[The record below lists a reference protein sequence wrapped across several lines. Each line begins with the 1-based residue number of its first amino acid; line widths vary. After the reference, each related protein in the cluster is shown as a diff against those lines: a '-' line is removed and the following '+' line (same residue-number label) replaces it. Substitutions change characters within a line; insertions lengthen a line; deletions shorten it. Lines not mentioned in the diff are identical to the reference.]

1 MKAKVRID
9 TLSDALTFVKITST
23 LGGKIVLCDNEGLRV
38 NAKSLLGVLYSIEFS
53 ELWCESDEDI
63 RSRINEFIVND

>member
-9 TLSDALTFVKITST
+9 TLSDALAFVKITST
-23 LGGKIVLCDNEGLRV
+23 LGGKIVLYDSEGLRV
-38 NAKSLLGVLYSIEFS
+38 NSLLGVLHSIEFS

>member
-9 TLSDALTFVKITST
+9 TLSDALAFVKITST
-23 LGGKIVLCDNEGLRV
+23 LSGKIVLCDNEGLKV
-38 NAKSLLGVLYSIEFS
+38 NAKSLLGVLHSIEFN

-63 RSRINEFIVND
+63 RSRINEFIVNN